1 MSDIK
6 NPVPKDVTASQTE
19 YEPVNPET
27 LNFDIPSKTIKKKK
41 TYIEKYRLDPSITNR
56 YAGWVSNPT
65 VQPDNITEMGVPI
78 PDKINTEFS
87 KEYQEENK
95 L

>member
-1 MSDIK
+1 MQKSEP
-6 NPVPKDVTASQTE
+6 NEYPQQTI
-19 YEPVNPET
+19 NS
-27 LNFDIPSKTIKKKK
+27 LNNFDIPSKTIKKKK

>member
-1 MSDIK
+1 MKKSE
-6 NPVPKDVTASQTE
+6 PLEYPKQTI
-19 YEPVNPET
+19 NS
-27 LNFDIPSKTIKKKK
+27 LNNFDIPSKTIKKKK

-65 VQPDNITEMGVPI
+65 VQPDNVTEMGVPI

>member
-1 MSDIK
+1 MKKSESSEY
-6 NPVPKDVTASQTE
+6 PQQTI
-19 YEPVNPET
+19 NS
-27 LNFDIPSKTIKKKK
+27 LNNFDIPSKTIKKKK

>member
-1 MSDIK
+1 MKKSESSEY
-6 NPVPKDVTASQTE
+6 PQQTI
-19 YEPVNPET
+19 NS
-27 LNFDIPSKTIKKKK
+27 LNNFDIPSKTIKKNK

>member
-1 MSDIK
+1 MKKSE
-6 NPVPKDVTASQTE
+6 PLEYPQQTI
-19 YEPVNPET
+19 NS
-27 LNFDIPSKTIKKKK
+27 LNNFDIPSKTIRKKK

-65 VQPDNITEMGVPI
+65 VQPDNVTEMGVPI